1 MARQKRAPASAGR
14 TSVGNVPAIAVV
26 GLGCRY
32 PGAESPTQLWQNI
45 LARRQQFRPM
55 PDVRLPM
62 ADYQHDDPR
71 HPDTTY
77 GRLAA
82 VIDGYEFDWAGRRIP
97 KGTADATDLAH
108 WLALDTALQ
117 MLEDAG
123 YDAARL
129 PREGTQVIVGN
140 TLTGEFTRSNTLR
153 GRWPFVRKTLRA
165 AAPAAGLPADM
176 LELLERQMESV
187 FKSPFAPVTEDT
199 LAGGLA
205 NTIAGRISNYLNVN
219 GGGYTVD
226 GACCASLIAVYTGAA
241 SLAAGQSDF
250 VIAGGVDISL
260 DPFELVGFAK
270 TGALTPT
277 AMRVYDARGNGFI
290 PGEGCGFV
298 GLKRLADAER
308 DGDKIYAVLD
318 GWGMSSDGRGGI
330 TAPSVDGQHLSLARA
345 YRQADTDPGAL
356 DFIEG
361 HGTGTSLGDKTE
373 LLAIAKTLGGG
384 SGGDRHCGV
393 TSFKSI
399 VGHTKAAAGIGAFI
413 KGVMAVNQ
421 RVLPPTA
428 GCEQPHPV
436 FAGEGRTM
444 YPLLRGEARPAQSRL
459 RAGVSA
465 MGFGGINVHVTL
477 ASPQTP
483 PQAVLGGA
491 LDARASMASVQ
502 NNELF
507 VLAGR
512 DAADL
517 SARVAALREQA
528 LGMSQAELADLAAH
542 CAATTAPALRCR
554 AAVLAATP
562 AELLERLDAVAQAL
576 RQPLPAQPRL
586 ELAQGYAIG
595 QRAQAPRI
603 GFLFPGQGSQQLGM
617 ARSLIERYGW
627 ARDLC
632 AQAQRWAEE
641 AGTPG
646 LTEAIWP
653 NLDRH
658 PLPAEREPLT
668 QALRQTELAQPAI
681 TLAALLWLRQL
692 EHLGLQA
699 DCVLGH
705 SLGELTAF
713 HAAGAFEARELIQLA
728 VLRGQRMAARDGAAG
743 AMASLACA
751 RERASALLEA
761 CAAHGYAVLA
771 NINSDEQ
778 TIVSGEAAAI
788 EAVIE
793 LAEREGVRTHRLAV
807 SNAFHSRLVEDAAAH
822 LREHAPLPE
831 RPLALTRELL
841 SSCDGRAVTADCALR
856 AHFGE
861 QILRPVEFV
870 AAASELARRCDL
882 LLEVGPGRVLSQ
894 LLGRISGAGGI
905 ACLPLEGEAEG
916 HADLNRALA
925 AAHVHGADIAWDALY
940 SVRVLRPF
948 VPAAQRSFIVNPCE
962 RPLDVPAAIPSRALA
977 AANPIDALALPRAA
991 NADAAA
997 PLAANGVLVD
1007 TAIAHFQ
1014 DYLAQ
1019 RGQFLADV
1027 IRADLRGLAPRA
1039 PETIAP
1045 VVVAPLVAQTAA
1057 PIALAITPAAPTAV
1071 ATVVTQPTQSTAASV
1086 LEQVAQATGF
1096 AASTLSLSMSMG
1108 NDLNLDSIKAGEVVA
1123 RIAQR
1128 YDLGGRFDP
1137 ADFAQRPLADLV
1149 AQIDALR
1156 EPAAAAT
1163 QDAAVDVRALLRRLV
1178 AQVTGFAEAS
1188 VHDGLR
1194 LTDDLNL
1201 DSIKAGAL
1209 IADAARELGVAGQ
1222 LDAGELAGA
1231 DLDTIATRLEQLRP
1245 VVAAPTAAATPNRDA
1260 LALLTAALARLTG
1273 FAPAQIAP
1281 ELRMVDDLNLDS
1293 IKAGA
1298 VVAEVAGALGLA
1310 GSVDPSERAGA
1321 SIGELARWLQSLATP
1336 TAAAIPSPAPAPMQ
1350 ANADADAPTWA
1361 RAYTLTLAAEPAA
1374 VATLPELQ
1382 GARVFLQAHADDA
1395 RLAEALS
1402 ARLSEAGAQ
1411 VLRDESELGEAAL
1424 DHYVALLPQVSALH
1438 GHAQAEDVPALIA
1451 PLHRA
1456 ADASL
1461 RLRCRSLAFVQFG
1474 LGSELRER
1482 SGARA
1487 ADAMR
1492 SGTVSLDG
1500 SCAQAFAA
1508 SVHLERTDWALRVLD
1523 FDALARD
1530 ADIADDLHA
1539 ALDGQPGYRA
1549 VHVDAERQR
1558 WRFVPRVLD
1567 SAALPPRPIRWSAD
1581 DLVLVTGGGKGI
1593 TAELAFAFAQRTGA
1607 CMALV
1612 GSTPLRSGDPGSAE
1626 VEATLARYAAAGL
1639 PARYYACDLGNR
1651 DAVAALVE
1659 EIHRRDGAITGV
1671 LHGAGHNKP
1680 RRVEQA
1686 TAQQALDEIR
1696 PKLCGLLH
1704 LCEALESQPPKMIVA
1719 LGSIIGVTGMPGN
1732 AWYAFSNQAL
1742 DAALA
1747 NFQSRHA
1754 GTAVL
1759 TLAYSVWAEVGMG
1772 ARLGSVQRLAQ
1783 QGISAISSAAG
1794 IEQFLALVGQQTP
1807 SRQVIVAGRLHGLDT
1822 WQPDRTALQRPAR
1835 FLERVDVFEPG
1846 VELIARAQLDL
1857 RSDLYLRD
1865 HYYRGVYLFPTV
1877 FGLEAMTQAAL
1888 AVAGGEVGPSY
1899 RFESVQLER
1908 PIVVDG
1914 SRGTQI
1920 ELRAWV
1926 RPRTDAGEPLR
1937 VEVGIRTE
1945 QSGFKRDHFAAVL
1958 VLEPLAPTVDPHL
1971 PQPQEPLDQLDPAV
1985 DLYGGLLFQGEVF
1998 QRLRTVYDLDRDGSQ
2013 TRIARHLDARYFG
2026 DGLPAAL
2033 AAGDPSFRDGLL
2045 QTAQLS
2051 EQGQFLPVGIAA
2063 IEVHDRAGAI
2073 DGALRVRNRII
2084 ARSADTLEC
2093 EVTAYDDQGRIV
2105 ERLLGYRL
2113 KRMHLD
2119 PASPQPED
2127 WRDPSQRDRR
2137 LLDVALQRACSAL
2150 GARPPQLAFAF
2161 APHLSRMDRARRRLS
2176 ELPLFLDAINTVLP
2190 VGEHA
2195 LSGELEVHWDD
2206 SGKPLLAG
2214 LQDRRLG
2221 LSLSHDES
2229 HCLAICG
2236 PEPQGCDIEPVVAR
2250 EQDTW
2255 RALLGDAR
2263 MPLMRALMAAGD
2275 ERDIAGTRLWCAL
2288 ETARKALGA
2297 GTIALE
2303 LGARDG
2309 DAVAWSAAIG
2319 EARAVLITFPMTPTR
2334 PRPKMF
2340 AFTVAAASVDETTAA
2355 ARIVAATTLPAAL
2368 PPGASDDDSLRL
2380 YTGQGGYGETYTASR
2395 FRVPFK
2401 DVTSRRHGLSF
2412 PVFADWMGNLRELS
2426 IVGIGRELVP
2436 DFASGAWGMVT
2447 NHSDIAI
2454 VGDAACLDR
2463 VEGRLWISRVYGKLD
2478 SSVDMHF
2485 DWVRIGEDGSESRIA
2500 YSNMATTWVAIKGHG
2515 VVELAPFPDYLRDF
2529 TRGYLPVATL
2539 PRAPVELRR
2548 PMSEPLAALAFA
2560 GAPLYTAPAAPRVEP
2575 ELARRVFTT
2584 SLEESNLVGNI
2595 YFSNYYHWQSRLIDR
2610 CLYALAPELFRDSA
2624 GGSLHCMR
2632 SKVQHLREAMPFD
2645 DIEVSMAL
2653 KQLYANGLR
2662 LHFEYHHRAAD
2673 GRLTKLA
2680 VGEVDCVWV
2689 AGSGEAAAL
2698 PEPIRAGLLAHCEGR
2713 LAGVA

>member
-1 MARQKRAPASAGR
+1 MGRQKRVPASAGR
-14 TSVGNVPAIAVV
+14 MSVGNAPAIAVV

-32 PGAESPTQLWQNI
+32 PGAESPAQLWQNI

-55 PDVRLPM
+55 PDVRLPL

-71 HPDTTY
+71 NPDTTY

-123 YDAARL
+123 YDSSRL
-129 PREGTQVIVGN
+129 PRETTQIIVGN

-165 AAPAAGLPADM
+165 AAPAAGMPADM
-176 LELLERQMESV
+176 LDLLEQRMESV
-187 FKSPFAPVTEDT
+187 FKSPFAVVNEDT

-345 YRQADTDPGAL
+345 YRQAGADPGGL

-373 LLAIAKTLGGG
+373 LLAIAKTLAGGTG
-384 SGGDRHCGV
+384 ADRHCGV

-436 FAGEGRTM
+436 FAGEGRSI
-444 YPLLRGEARPAQSRL
+444 YPLLRGEARSAQARL

-477 ASPQTP
+477 TSPDAP
-483 PQAVLGGA
+483 PQSALRSE

-502 NNELF
+502 ASELF
-507 VLAGR
+507 VLAGH
-512 DAADL
+512 DQADL
-517 SARVAALREQA
+517 IARVAALREQA
-528 LGMSQAELADLAAH
+528 LGMSQAELVDLAAH
-542 CAATTAPALRCR
+542 CAAASAPALRCR
-554 AAVLAATP
+554 AALIAHTP
-562 AELLERLDAVAQAL
+562 AELLERLDALAAEL
-576 RQPLPAQPRL
+576 RRPLPAQPRL
-586 ELAQGYAIG
+586 ELTQGYAIG

-603 GFLFPGQGSQQLGM
+603 GFVFPGQGSQQLGM

-627 ARDLC
+627 ARELC
-632 AQAQRWAEE
+632 AQAERWAED

-646 LTEAIWP
+646 LGEAIWP
-653 NLDRH
+653 NLDRC
-658 PLPAEREPLT
+658 PLPAEREPLS
-668 QALRQTELAQPAI
+668 QALRQTEIAQPAI

-692 EHLGLQA
+692 DHLGLHA

-713 HAAGAFEARELIQLA
+713 HAAGAFDARELMQLA
-728 VLRGQRMAARDGAAG
+728 VLRGQRMAARDGTAG
-743 AMASLACA
+743 AMASLACS
-751 RERASALLEA
+751 RERASALLERS
-761 CAAHGYAVLA
+761 AAQGYAVLA

-778 TIVSGEAAAI
+778 TIVSGDVAAI
-788 EAVIE
+788 DAVIA
-793 LAEREGVRTHRLAV
+793 LAEREDVRTHRLAV

-822 LREHAPLPE
+822 LREHAPLPMH
-831 RPLALTRELL
+831 PTALTRELL
-841 SSCDGRAVTADCALR
+841 SSCDGRPVAADCDLR
-856 AHFGE
+856 RHFGE

-870 AAASELARRCDL
+870 SAASEIARRCDL

-894 LLGRISGAGGI
+894 LIGRIKGADGI
-905 ACLPLEGEAEG
+905 ACLPVEGEAEG

-925 AAHVHGADIAWDALY
+925 AAYVHGADIAWEALY

-948 VPAAQRSFIVNPCE
+948 VPASQRSFIVNPCE
-962 RPLDVPAAIPSRALA
+962 RALEVPAAIATRTLA
-977 AANPIDALALPRAA
+977 GAGEAGAFNAVALPRAA
-991 NADAAA
+991 NADAPA
-997 PLAANGVLVD
+997 PLTGDSVLVD

-1039 PETIAP
+1039 AEPRTALAALPMNAP
-1045 VVVAPLVAQTAA
+1045 AAFEATPMAVVPVAAAPAPSAQSTGATVLELVA
-1057 PIALAITPAAPTAV
+1057 
-1071 ATVVTQPTQSTAASV
+1071 
-1086 LEQVAQATGF
+1086 EATGF
-1096 AASTLSLSMSMG
+1096 EPSTLSLAMTMG

-1137 ADFAQRPLADLV
+1137 TDYAQRPLTELV
-1149 AQIDALR
+1149 ATIEALKAPQTAA
-1156 EPAAAAT
+1156 PAHAAP
-1163 QDAAVDVRALLRRLV
+1163 AVDVRRLLRRLA

-1188 VHDGLR
+1188 VHTGMR

-1209 IADAARELGVAGQ
+1209 IGEAARELGIAGQ
-1222 LDAGELAGA
+1222 VDASELAGA
-1231 DLDTIATRLEQLRP
+1231 DLDSIAAQLERLRP
-1245 VVAAPTAAATPNRDA
+1245 VAATLAAAPPQRDA
-1260 LALLTAALARLTG
+1260 LSLLSASLARLTG
-1273 FAPAQIAP
+1273 FAPSQLTP
-1281 ELRMVDDLNLDS
+1281 SLRLIDDLNLDS

-1298 VVAEVAGALGLA
+1298 VVAEVAAELGLA
-1310 GSVDPSERAGA
+1310 GKVDPSERAGA
-1321 SIGELARWLQSLATP
+1321 SIGELAQWLQSLVPQSAVP
-1336 TAAAIPSPAPAPMQ
+1336 VSAAAVAVP
-1350 ANADADAPTWA
+1350 DRDAPTWA
-1361 RAYTLTLAAEPAA
+1361 RAYTLGLEAELTLGASASPPALER
-1374 VATLPELQ
+1374 TL
-1382 GARVFLQAHADDA
+1382 VFLQAHADDE
-1395 RLAEALS
+1395 RLADALS
-1402 ARLSEAGAQ
+1402 ARLSEAGAR
-1411 VLRDESELGEAAL
+1411 VLRDESELGDARL
-1424 DHYVALLPQVSALH
+1424 DHYLALLPRVSALH

-1456 ADASL
+1456 ADAAL
-1461 RLRCRSLAFVQFG
+1461 RLGSRSLAFVQFG
-1474 LGSELRER
+1474 LGGDLRGKHE
-1482 SGARA
+1482 AI
-1487 ADAMR
+1487 
-1492 SGTVSLDG
+1492 SLDG

-1508 SVHLERTDWALRVLD
+1508 SVHLERPDWSVRVLD
-1523 FDALARD
+1523 FDPAARD
-1530 ADIADDLHA
+1530 ADIAAQVHA
-1539 ALDGQPGYRA
+1539 ALDREPGYRA
-1549 VHVDAERQR
+1549 SHIDAAQQR
-1558 WRFVPRVLD
+1558 WRFVPRTLD
-1567 SAALPPRPIRWSAD
+1567 SAALAPRAIEWSAD

-1612 GSTPLRSGDPGSAE
+1612 GSTPLRKGDPASAE
-1626 VEATLARYAAAGL
+1626 VEATLARFAAAGL

-1659 EIHRRDGAITGV
+1659 EIHRRDGAITGL

-1686 TAQQALDEIR
+1686 SAQQALDEIR

-1747 NFQSRHA
+1747 NFQSRHPD
-1754 GTAVL
+1754 TAVL

-1783 QGISAISSAAG
+1783 QGISAISSEAG
-1794 IEQFLALVGQQTP
+1794 VEQFLALVSGQAP

-1822 WQPDRTALQRPAR
+1822 WQPDRSALQRPAR

-1846 VELIARAQLDL
+1846 VELVARARLSLSTDT
-1857 RSDLYLRD
+1857 YLRD

-1877 FGLEAMTQAAL
+1877 LGLEAMTQAAF
-1888 AVAGGEVGPSY
+1888 AVAGHDGGDSY
-1899 RFESVQLER
+1899 RIESVQLER

-1914 SRGTQI
+1914 GHGTEI

-1926 RPRTDAGEPLR
+1926 LPRGSQEEPLR

-1945 QSGFKRDHFAAVL
+1945 QSGFRRDHFAAVL
-1958 VLEPLAPTVDPHL
+1958 VLEALTPSVDAAL
-1971 PQPQEPLDQLDPAV
+1971 PQPSEALDQLDPAI
-1985 DLYGGLLFQGEVF
+1985 DLYGGLLFQGDVF
-1998 QRLRTVYDLDRDGSQ
+1998 QRLRTVYDLGRDGSQ
-2013 TRIARHLDARYFG
+2013 TRILRHLDGRYFG
-2026 DGLPAAL
+2026 DGVPAAL

-2051 EQGQFLPVGIAA
+2051 EQGQYLPVGIAA
-2063 IEVHDRAGAI
+2063 IEIHDRHAAI
-2073 DGALRVRNRII
+2073 GGALHVRNRITS
-2084 ARSADTLEC
+2084 RNADTLEC
-2093 EVTAYDDQGRIV
+2093 EVTAYDDDGRIV
-2105 ERLLGYRL
+2105 ERLIGYRL

-2137 LLDVALQRACSAL
+2137 LLEAALQRACSAL
-2150 GARPPQLAFAF
+2150 GAQPPQLAFAF

-2190 VGEHA
+2190 VGERA
-2195 LSGELEVHWDD
+2195 LSGELEVHWDE

-2214 LQDRRLG
+2214 LQDRKLG

-2236 PEPQGCDIEPVVAR
+2236 PEPQGCDIEPIVAR
-2250 EQDTW
+2250 DDEAW

-2263 MPLMRALMAAGD
+2263 MPSMRALIAAGD
-2275 ERDIAGTRLWCAL
+2275 SRDVAGTRLWCAL

-2297 GTIALE
+2297 GPIRLE
-2303 LGARDG
+2303 PGARDG
-2309 DAVAWSAAIG
+2309 DAVSWSASIG
-2319 EARAVLITFPMTPTR
+2319 DASAMLVTFPMTPTR

-2340 AFTVAAASVDETTAA
+2340 AFTVAASTVAIAASAP
-2355 ARIVAATTLPAAL
+2355 ARPAA
-2368 PPGASDDDSLRL
+2368 PPAGVSHDDSLRL
-2380 YTGQGGYGETYTASR
+2380 YTGQGRYGETYTASR

-2412 PVFADWMGNLRELS
+2412 PVFADWMGQLRELS
-2426 IVGIGRELVP
+2426 IVGIGRQLVP
-2436 DFASGAWGMVT
+2436 DFASGDWGMVT

-2485 DWVRIGEDGSESRIA
+2485 DWVRIGEDGDESRIA

-2515 VVELAPFPDYLRDF
+2515 QVELAPFPDYLSDF
-2529 TRGYLPVATL
+2529 TRGYLPAAAL
-2539 PRAPVELRR
+2539 PRAPIELRR
-2548 PMSEPLAALAFA
+2548 PMHEPLATLSFV

-2610 CLYALAPELFRDSA
+2610 CLYALAPELFRGGD
-2624 GGSLHCMR
+2624 GGSLQCMR
-2632 SKVQHLREAMPFD
+2632 SNVQHLREAMPFD
-2645 DIEVSMAL
+2645 DIEVAMSL
-2653 KQLYANGLR
+2653 KQLYANGLS
-2662 LHFEYHHRAAD
+2662 LHFEYHHRGGD

-2680 VGEVDCVWV
+2680 VGEADCVWV
-2689 AGSGEAAAL
+2689 AGTGTAVATAL
-2698 PEPIRAGLLAHCEGR
+2698 PEPIRAGLLARCEGR